1 MQDKNKKKELLKEAF
16 KNEKDIRDTIKEK
29 SNEFQS
35 KLDPQIKNIVDDIYS
50 FEGMTK
56 QMTEMGLDLEKLPL
70 GKLNADKI
78 KRGHQILKEIQRLL
92 VTNKNA
98 DKILPLTNDFY
109 TTIPHNFGMKKP
121 PVIDHLLRVKEKT
134 RMLEQLQ
141 DILSLQSVYLK
152 K

>member
-1 MQDKNKKKELLKEAF
+1 M
-16 KNEKDIRDTIKEK
+16 
-29 SNEFQS
+29 
-35 KLDPQIKNIVDDIYS
+35 V
-50 FEGMTK
+50 
-56 QMTEMGLDLEKLPL
+56 EMGLDLEKLPL
-70 GKLNADKI
+70 GKLNSDKI
-78 KRGHQILKEIQRLL
+78 KRAHQILKEIQRLL
-92 VTNKNA
+92 VTNKNQ

-152 K
+152 KQFSFDAQYQNPSDALFSQLCVKLTKVEKDSDIFNVIYESIENSQATVHTS